1 MKFLFLKRG
10 FLPFVVVLLINAF
23 VCVAH
28 YIVISTTIF
37 KIFDGAMFFAL
48 NLIFGAF
55 ITLPFVFLFSLIGFV
70 NDKYSKT
77 FIIRICAIC
86 QVVLSFLLFISYY
99 FGWFYVALILSL
111 FLAIQSAFYSVA
123 KFALIKKLVGVPNLG
138 YANGF
143 VWAMMLFSALV
154 AFFIFN
160 IFDESYTIENAS
172 EILISLSFLGF
183 LFFVF
188 SIIGLIFAR
197 KIPNL
202 QTKSDEK
209 LFNIAQYFK
218 FAYLKSNL
226 KPIFSNKELFL
237 LILGL
242 SIFWG
247 VAQIL
252 LATFLAHSQNFGVLG
267 AAFLFGIFG
276 FIAGSYIASSYSK
289 KHIELGIVPF
299 GALGVSVGLFLFVSS
314 SHNLAFLIASFV
326 FAMSGAAFVV
336 PLNAMIQ
343 YLCKDENIGT
353 TLSVS
358 NFFERGA
365 MFVTFVFS
373 LIFVK
378 FEFCTSWLYFVCALA
393 TLFIGIYAIKLLP
406 HMFARILL
414 LPILKQTYKVNVN
427 GLDKLPL
434 HGGVLL
440 LGNHVS
446 WIDWLILQIATPRPI
461 KFVMFKNLSNHWYIK
476 LFFKIFKVITIS
488 CEGIDENSAKFIKE
502 RLNNGEVVALFPEGH
517 ISYNGHLGEF
527 QKDFESV
534 CNDADCVIVPFYL
547 RGLWGS
553 TFSKAS
559 KSYKELS
566 NLSNKREISV
576 SFGKAMSANSSANDV
591 KKAVFELS
599 FYSWGEYIKKLE
611 PAQFAWIK
619 SAKRHLFRTS
629 IADSTGL
636 KLNNLKFITLML
648 VLLDK
653 FKHFFGGEKHIGIIL
668 PSCVFG
674 SAINLMCFI
683 KGKVVINL
691 NYTLSEEN
699 LLKCVEKSGLKSII
713 SSRQFIAKLAARGF
727 DLEKNL
733 EGKLIFLED
742 ISKNIT
748 QKDKTKAFLKAIFMP
763 SWLIKIV
770 YFSPVDISDL
780 ATIVFSSGSEGEPK
794 GIMLTHKN
802 LMANIKQI
810 MGIIN
815 QQNNDV
821 LIASLPLF
829 HSFGFTVTTLLPLS
843 EGMMSVHIA
852 DPTDG
857 YLVGS
862 MVAKFNATI
871 LLGTSTFFRLY
882 TRNKQLNPL
891 MFSTL
896 RIVVAGAEKLQD
908 EVKKD
913 FKIKFGREI
922 YEGYGTTETTPV
934 VSCNMPNCLEPDFFG
949 ELIYNKPGTVGL
961 PLPGTLIKIVD
972 ENMKET
978 KTGESGLILIGGHQV
993 MAGYFEDLVRTNEAI
1008 VTIDAIKYYKSGD
1021 IGLVDEDGFLKIT
1034 DRVSRFAKLGGEM
1047 ISLALVEKKIL
1058 SVLGGEI
1065 PIICVALPDSKKG
1078 EKIVLLYVDNMSEDE
1093 ISRKIRAAKIPPLML
1108 PSKIHKVD
1116 EIPILGIG
1124 KIDLKG
1130 AKELA
1135 KRLENQ

>member
-1 MKFLFLKRG
+1 MNFLFSKRG
-10 FLPFVVVLLINAF
+10 FLPFALVLFINTF
-23 VCVAH
+23 
-28 YIVISTTIF
+28 ISIMHQIIIGATIF
-37 KIFDGAMFFAL
+37 VKFDKFGYLGL
-48 NLIFGAF
+48 NLILSILVLF
-55 ITLPFVFLFSLIGFV
+55 PFVLLFSLIGFI

-77 FIIRICAIC
+77 TIIRICAIC
-86 QVVLSFLLFISYY
+86 QVILSFFIFMSYH
-99 FGWFYVALILSL
+99 FGWFYLAMILCL
-111 FLAIQSAFYSVA
+111 FVGIQNAFYSPA
-123 KFALIKKLVGVPNLG
+123 KFALHKKLFGVQNLG

-143 VWAMMLFSALV
+143 FWALMLICAIF
-154 AFFIFN
+154 AFFIFS
-160 IFDESYTIENAS
+160 IFYDILELSAD
-172 EILISLSFLGF
+172 EILINSSFLGF

-188 SIIGLIFAR
+188 SIIELIFAS

-202 QTKSDEK
+202 EAKSDEK
-209 LFNIAQYFK
+209 IFSIAKYFK
-218 FAYLKSNL
+218 LKYFKANL
-226 KPIFSNKELFL
+226 KPVFADKELFL

-242 SIFWG
+242 SIFWF
-247 VAQIL
+247 VVQIL
-252 LATFLAHSQNFGVLG
+252 LVTFLAHFQNFGILG
-267 AAFLFGIFG
+267 AVFLVGMFG
-276 FIAGSYIASSYSK
+276 FVVGSMIASSYSK

-299 GALGVSVGLFLFVSS
+299 GALGISLAFFLFSTS
-314 SHNLAFLIASFV
+314 LQNLVFLIASFI
-326 FAMSGAAFVV
+326 FGMSAGVFVV

-353 TLSVS
+353 ILSTS
-358 NFFERGA
+358 NFFERSA
-365 MFVTFVFS
+365 MFVATLFS
-373 LIFVK
+373 LFFVWY
-378 FEFCTSWLYFVCALA
+378 EFSTSALYFICTFA
-393 TLFIGIYAIKLLP
+393 TLFIGIYSIKLLP
-406 HMFARILL
+406 HLFVRILL

-427 GLDKLPL
+427 GLDRLPL

-461 KFVMFKNLSNHWYIK
+461 KFVMFKNFTNHWYIK
-476 LFFKIFKVITIS
+476 LFFKIFKVIPI
-488 CEGIDENSAKFIKE
+488 ENNRIDENSAKFIKE

-527 QKDFESV
+527 QKSFEEV
-534 CNDADCVIVPFYL
+534 CKDADCVILPFYL

-566 NLSNKREISV
+566 NVSNKREISV
-576 SFGKAMSANSSANDV
+576 SFGKAMSANSSASDV
-591 KKAVFELS
+591 KNAVFELS
-599 FYSWGEYIKKLE
+599 FYSWGEYIKNLE
-611 PAQFAWIK
+611 PAQFSWIK
-619 SAKRHLFRTS
+619 SAKRHLFKTA

-636 KLNNLKFITLML
+636 KLNNLKFITLVL
-648 VLLDK
+648 VLLEK
-653 FKHFFGGEKHIGIIL
+653 FKHSFKGEKHIGIIL

-674 SAINLMCFI
+674 SAINLLCFI

-699 LLKCVEKSGLKSII
+699 LLKCAEKSGLKTII
-713 SSRQFIAKLAARGF
+713 SSKQFISKLAARGF
-727 DLEKNL
+727 DLERNL
-733 EGKLIFLED
+733 SDKLVYLED
-742 ISKNIT
+742 ISKTIT
-748 QKDKTKAFLKAIFMP
+748 KKDKTKAFVKALFMP
-763 SWLIKIV
+763 SRLIKIL
-770 YFSPVDISDL
+770 YFLPVDINDL

-829 HSFGFTVTTLLPLS
+829 HSFGLTVTTILPLS

-908 EVKKD
+908 EVKKE
-913 FKIKFGREI
+913 FKIKFGCEI

-934 VSCNMPNCLEPDFFG
+934 VSCNMPNCLEPDFFD
-949 ELIYNKPGTVGL
+949 ELIYSKPGTVGL

-972 ENMKET
+972 ENMKEV
-978 KTGESGLILIGGHQV
+978 KIGESGLILIGGHQV
-993 MAGYFEDLVRTNEAI
+993 MQGYFEDLARTNEVI
-1008 VTIDAIKYYKSGD
+1008 TTIDGIRYYKSGD

-1058 SVLGGEI
+1058 GVLGGEI

-1078 EKIVLLYVDNMSEDE
+1078 EKIVLLYVDDMSEAE
-1093 ISRKIRAAKIPPLML
+1093 ISDKIRSAKIPPLMI
-1108 PSKIHKVD
+1108 PAKIYKVD
-1116 EIPILGIG
+1116 EIPVLGIG

-1135 KRLENQ
+1135 KKLDQK